1 MTDIFK
7 KAMEAN
13 DEVMKTAGKLD
24 IISIEVNATMKAY
37 LNAENPSPK
46 FLANRYLELVN
57 DLARFGLINK
67 EWGEE
72 K

>member
-1 MTDIFK
+1 MTDVFK

-13 DEVMKTAGKLD
+13 DEVMKTASKLD
-24 IISIEVNATMKAY
+24 IIGIEVNATMKAY
-37 LNAENPSPK
+37 LGAENPSSK

-57 DLARFGLINK
+57 DLVRFGLISK